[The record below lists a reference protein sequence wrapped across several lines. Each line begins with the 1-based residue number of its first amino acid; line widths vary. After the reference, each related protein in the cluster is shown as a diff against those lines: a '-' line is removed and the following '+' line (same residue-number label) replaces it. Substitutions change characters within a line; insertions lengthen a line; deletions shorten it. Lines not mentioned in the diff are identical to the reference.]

1 VSEEK
6 YRRTEG
12 RARTPRRRRGL
23 GIRAIPY
30 HRMAYQVIVGG
41 LVSAE
46 SGLREKIP
54 TTPWAEYARYALPHD
69 GVPDYCWARSTG
81 RKRSARETPNYGIS
95 NQCCEKD
102 RCHGR
107 GATSTREHR
116 RLGAR
121 HLPGGP
127 FLRTTRRFRAP
138 LTSFFLL
145 PEDVQPVY
153 ESLSRTCNTKDR
165 LLASGRQRPRA
176 ALAVALPTKDS
187 EDRND
192 SRLWRDDLSL

>member
-1 VSEEK
+1 MSEEK

-23 GIRAIPY
+23 SMLAIPY
-30 HRMAYQVIVGG
+30 HRMAYQVTVGRG
-41 LVSAE
+41 VPADR
-46 SGLREKIP
+46 GPREKTP
-54 TTPWAEYARYALPHD
+54 TTPWAEYARYALPQD

-81 RKRSARETPNYGIS
+81 RKRSARETPYYEIS

-107 GATSTREHR
+107 GATSTRENR
-116 RLGAR
+116 RLGVQ

-127 FLRTTRRFRAP
+127 FLRTTRRSRAP
-138 LTSFFLL
+138 LTPLSLL

-165 LLASGRQRPRA
+165 LLA
-176 ALAVALPTKDS
+176 
-187 EDRND
+187 
-192 SRLWRDDLSL
+192 